1 MLLEKF
7 PLNQANFTS
16 ELLPEKV
23 SRVLVE
29 AIVSGSIKGGEQLVE
44 GDLQQYFGISKTPLR
59 EAFRELERQG
69 FVESFPRRGTFVKKI
84 EIRDAEEVYLVRINL
99 EGMAARLAYENMTPE
114 RLRELQIE
122 LEGMEEGAKKR
133 DSHMYMQHHNAY
145 HDTFIRQSENHIL
158 IEILEKLRKQTNWH
172 RFYFSYHD
180 SHFTA
185 ALKSHRHIHETFGT
199 AELTG
204 NNVEKIVRMHVLDG
218 FKRFQQHINSF
229 DYL

>member
-1 MLLEKF
+1 MLEKF
-7 PLNQANFTS
+7 PLNQSNFTS

-23 SRVLVE
+23 VRVLVD
-29 AIVSGSIKGGEQLVE
+29 AIISGSIEGGEQLIE

-84 EIRDAEEVYLVRINL
+84 EVRDAEEVYLVRVNL
-99 EGMAARLAYENMTPE
+99 EGMAGRLAYENMTPD
-114 RLRELQIE
+114 RLQELQYE
-122 LEGMEEGAKKR
+122 LDGMEEGAKKR
-133 DSHMYMQHHNAY
+133 DSRMYMQHHDAY

-180 SHFTA
+180 SHFAA
-185 ALKSHRHIHETFGT
+185 ALNSHRHIHETFGT
-199 AELTG
+199 AGLTG
-204 NNVEKIVRMHVLDG
+204 DEVERILRMHILEG
-218 FKRFQQHINSF
+218 FKRFRQHVLSF
-229 DYL
+229 PKDR